1 MDEPPFAA
9 GPPAPPHPESTMSP
23 WPPFEPRAEWE
34 PETRA
39 ESTRERRGGRMRQV
53 LVGALAGGLIGAL
66 AASGVFLA
74 TDDNGTTTRIVER
87 APTNAVTRPSSTI
100 SGKLDIAGIIEKV
113 EPAVVAITT
122 DGGPDSGG
130 AAGTGFVLTPDGF
143 IATNNHVVEGASR
156 ISVAFNDGT
165 SKAATVKGTDPA
177 NDLAV
182 IKVNATDLTAVT
194 LGDSSK
200 VQVGDDVVA
209 IGNALALE
217 GGLSVTQGIISGL
230 HRQVSTDAG
239 SALFGMLQTD
249 AAINP
254 GNSGGPLVNAQ
265 GQVIGINTAI
275 ANPGEAQNV
284 GFAIPVSVAQPI
296 IDDLESGRTPS
307 FLGVSTIDVTAAVA
321 R

>member
-1 MDEPPFAA
+1 
-9 GPPAPPHPESTMSP
+9 
-23 WPPFEPRAEWE
+23 
-34 PETRA
+34 
-39 ESTRERRGGRMRQV
+39 MRQV
-53 LVGALAGGLIGAL
+53 LVGTLAGGLIGAL

-74 TDDNGTTTRIVER
+74 TDDNGTTTRIVEHT
-87 APTNAVTRPSSTI
+87 PTNAVTRPSSTI

-321 R
+321 RANTICRSTRVRSCSASPVTRRRVRRGSGSTTSSCRSTARP